1 MKKVGFI
8 GWRGMVGS
16 VLVKRM
22 IEESDFSEF
31 DSYFFSTSQVG
42 QKNPEWNINYKNKTL
57 IDAFDIQELSK
68 MDIIM
73 TCQGGDYTNK
83 VFSKLRDSQWEGHW
97 IDAASTLRMNE
108 DSLIVLDPINQKSI
122 DKAYDS
128 GIKNW
133 VGGNCTVSLMLLA
146 INGLLQRNLIDWV
159 SSMTYQAA
167 SGSGANSMRELLS
180 QMGQIHS
187 SVSDDLDQ
195 PNSNILDVD
204 SKALETMNSE
214 KFQKSNFKVPLA
226 GNLIPWIDEDL
237 KNGTSRE
244 EWKGQS
250 ETNKILELDFSPIK
264 VDGLCVRVGTMRSHC
279 QALTIKLNKNIP
291 IEEINDIIANGNQ
304 WVKFVPNEKEQSL
317 SLLSPAEVS
326 GKLDIA
332 VGRVR
337 KLDIDENC
345 ISVFTVGDQLLWGAA
360 EPIRRMLKIIVKKG
374 IVKGKPR

>member
-42 QKNPEWNINYKNKTL
+42 QQNPEWNINYKNKTL
-57 IDAFDIQELSK
+57 IDAFDVQELSK

-204 SKALETMNSE
+204 SKALEIMNSE

-264 VDGLCVRVGTMRSHC
+264 VDGLCVRIGTMRSHC

-345 ISVFTVGDQLLWGAA
+345 ISIFTVGDQLLWGAA

-374 IVKGKPR
+374 IVK

>member
-16 VLVKRM
+16 VLIKRM
-22 IEESDFSEF
+22 IEESDFDNF
-31 DSYFFSTSQVG
+31 DSYFFSTSQIG
-42 QKNPEWNINYKNKTL
+42 QKNPEWTINFKNELL

-68 MDIIM
+68 MDIVM

-83 VFSKLRDSQWEGHW
+83 VFSKLRETGWTGHW
-97 IDAASTLRMNE
+97 VDAASTLRME
-108 DSLIVLDPINQKSI
+108 ESSVIVLDPLNQPSI
-122 DKAYDS
+122 DSAYDA

-146 INGLLQRNLIDWV
+146 IHGLLKEDLVEWV

-167 SGSGANSMRELLS
+167 SGAGANNMRELLS
-180 QMGQIHS
+180 QMGQIYS
-187 SVSDDLDQ
+187 SVSDDLNQ
-195 PNSNILDVD
+195 KNSNILDID
-204 SKALETMNSE
+204 SKALDLMNSE

-237 KNGTSRE
+237 KNGQSRE

-250 ETNKILELDFSPIK
+250 ETNKILKTPIK
-264 VDGLCVRVGTMRSHC
+264 VDGLCVRIGTMRSHS
-279 QALTIKLNKNIP
+279 QALTIKLKKSIP
-291 IEEINDIIANGNQ
+291 IEAINEKISNGNQ
-304 WVKFVPNEKEQSL
+304 WVKLIPNDKES
-317 SLLSPAEVS
+317 SMTLLSPAEVS

-337 KLDIDENC
+337 KLDIEENC
-345 ISVFTVGDQLLWGAA
+345 ISIFTVGDQLLWGAA
-360 EPIRRMLKIIVKKG
+360 EPIRRMLKILIN
-374 IVKGKPR
+374 KGKN

>member
-22 IEESDFSEF
+22 MEESDFSEF

-204 SKALETMNSE
+204 SKALEIMNSE

-264 VDGLCVRVGTMRSHC
+264 VDGLCVRIGTMRSHC

-345 ISVFTVGDQLLWGAA
+345 ISIFTVGDQLLWGAA

-374 IVKGKPR
+374 IVK

>member
-57 IDAFDIQELSK
+57 IDAFDVQELSK

-204 SKALETMNSE
+204 SKALEIMNSE

-264 VDGLCVRVGTMRSHC
+264 VDGLCVRIGTMRSHC

-345 ISVFTVGDQLLWGAA
+345 ISIFTVGDQLLWGAA

-374 IVKGKPR
+374 IVK

>member
-264 VDGLCVRVGTMRSHC
+264 VDGLCVRIGTMRSHC

-345 ISVFTVGDQLLWGAA
+345 ISIFTVGDQLLWGAA

-374 IVKGKPR
+374 IVK

>member
-16 VLVKRM
+16 VLIKRM
-22 IEESDFSEF
+22 IDELDFDNF
-31 DSYFFSTSQVG
+31 DSYFFSTSQAG
-42 QKNPEWNINYKNKTL
+42 QKNPEWSIKFKNKLL

-73 TCQGGDYTNK
+73 TCQGGEYTDK
-83 VFSKLRDSQWEGHW
+83 VFSRLRATGWGGHW
-97 IDAASTLRMNE
+97 VDAASTLRMEKN
-108 DSLIVLDPINQKSI
+108 SVIVLDPLNQSSI
-122 DKAYDS
+122 DSSYDA

-146 INGLLQRNLIDWV
+146 IHGLLKKDLVEWV

-167 SGSGANSMRELLS
+167 SGAGANNMRELLS
-180 QMGQIHS
+180 QMGQIYS
-187 SVSDDLDQ
+187 SVSDDLNQ
-195 PNSNILDVD
+195 KNSNILDID
-204 SKALETMNSE
+204 SEALALMNSE
-214 KFQKSNFKVPLA
+214 KFEKNNFKVPLA

-237 KNGTSRE
+237 QNGQSRE

-250 ETNKILELDFSPIK
+250 ETNKILESGFNAIK
-264 VDGLCVRVGTMRSHC
+264 VDGLCIRIGTMRSHC
-279 QALTIKLNKNIP
+279 QALTIKLKKNIP

-304 WVKFVPNEKEQSL
+304 WVKLIPNAKDPSIN
-317 SLLSPAEVS
+317 LLSPSAVS
-326 GKLDIA
+326 GKLEIA

-345 ISVFTVGDQLLWGAA
+345 ISLFTVGDQLLWGAA
-360 EPIRRMLKIIVKKG
+360 EPIRRMLKILVKKG
-374 IVKGKPR
+374 NVNQ

>member
-16 VLVKRM
+16 VLIKRM
-22 IEESDFSEF
+22 IEESDFDSLE
-31 DSYFFSTSQVG
+31 SYFFSSSQVG
-42 QKNPEWNINYKNKTL
+42 QKNPEWNINFKNETL

-83 VFSKLRDSQWEGHW
+83 VFFELRASGWSGHW
-97 IDAASTLRMNE
+97 IDAASTLRMEN
-108 DSLIVLDPINQKSI
+108 DSVIVLDPINQLSI
-122 DKAYDS
+122 EKAYDA

-146 INGLLQRNLIDWV
+146 IHGLLKKDLVEWV

-167 SGSGANSMRELLS
+167 SGAGANNMRELLS

-187 SVSDDLDQ
+187 SVSDDLSE
-195 PNSNILDVD
+195 PNSNIIDID
-204 SKALETMNSE
+204 NKALSIMNSKE
-214 KFQKSNFKVPLA
+214 FQKDNFKVPLA
-226 GNLIPWIDEDL
+226 GNLITWIDEDL
-237 KNGTSRE
+237 KNGQSRE

-250 ETNKILELDFSPIK
+250 ETNKILEPDFSSIK
-264 VDGLCVRVGTMRSHC
+264 VDGLCVRIGTMRSHC
-279 QALTIKLNKNIP
+279 QALTIKLKKNIS
-291 IEEINDIIANGNQ
+291 IEEVNEVIANGNQ
-304 WVKFVPNEKEQSL
+304 WIKFIPNEKES
-317 SLLSPAEVS
+317 SINLLSPAEVS

-345 ISVFTVGDQLLWGAA
+345 ISIFTVGDQLLWGAA
-360 EPIRRMLKIIVKKG
+360 EPIRRMLKILVKKG
-374 IVKGKPR
+374 KV

>member
-16 VLVKRM
+16 VLIKRM
-22 IEESDFSEF
+22 IEESDFDSLE
-31 DSYFFSTSQVG
+31 SYFFSSSQVG
-42 QKNPEWNINYKNKTL
+42 QKNPEWNINFKNETL

-83 VFSKLRDSQWEGHW
+83 VFLKLRASGWLGHW
-97 IDAASTLRMNE
+97 IDAASTLRMEN
-108 DSLIVLDPINQKSI
+108 DSVIVLDPINQLSI
-122 DKAYDS
+122 ENAYDA

-146 INGLLQRNLIDWV
+146 IHGLLKKDLVEWV

-167 SGSGANSMRELLS
+167 SGAGANNMRELLS

-187 SVSDDLDQ
+187 SVSDDLSE
-195 PNSNILDVD
+195 PNSNIIDID
-204 SKALETMNSE
+204 NKALNIMNSKE
-214 KFQKSNFKVPLA
+214 FQKDNFKVPLA
-226 GNLIPWIDEDL
+226 GNLITWIDEDL
-237 KNGTSRE
+237 KNGQSRE

-250 ETNKILELDFSPIK
+250 ETNKILEPDFSSIK
-264 VDGLCVRVGTMRSHC
+264 VDGLCVRIGTMRSHC
-279 QALTIKLNKNIP
+279 QALTIKLKKNIS
-291 IEEINDIIANGNQ
+291 IEEVNDTIVNGNQ
-304 WVKFVPNEKEQSL
+304 WIKFIPNEKES
-317 SLLSPAEVS
+317 SINLLSPAEVS

-345 ISVFTVGDQLLWGAA
+345 ISIFTVGDQLLWGAA
-360 EPIRRMLKIIVKKG
+360 EPIRRMLKILVKKG
-374 IVKGKPR
+374 KV

>member
-204 SKALETMNSE
+204 SKALEIMNSE

-264 VDGLCVRVGTMRSHC
+264 VDGLCVRIGTMRSHC

-345 ISVFTVGDQLLWGAA
+345 ISIFTVGDQLLWGAA

-374 IVKGKPR
+374 IVK

>member
-204 SKALETMNSE
+204 SKALEIMNSE

-264 VDGLCVRVGTMRSHC
+264 VDGLCVRIGTMRSHC

-304 WVKFVPNEKEQSL
+304 WVKLIPNAKVPSIN
-317 SLLSPAEVS
+317 LLSPSAVS
-326 GKLDIA
+326 GKLEIA

-345 ISVFTVGDQLLWGAA
+345 ISIFTVGDQLLWGAA
-360 EPIRRMLKIIVKKG
+360 EPIRRMLKILVKKG
-374 IVKGKPR
+374 NS

>member
-57 IDAFDIQELSK
+57 IDAFDVQELSK

-187 SVSDDLDQ
+187 SVTDDLDQ
-195 PNSNILDVD
+195 PNSNILDID
-204 SKALETMNSE
+204 SKALGTMNSKE
-214 KFQKSNFKVPLA
+214 FQKSNFKVPLA

-264 VDGLCVRVGTMRSHC
+264 VDGLCVRIGTMRSHC
-279 QALTIKLNKNIP
+279 QALTIKLNKNIQ
-291 IEEINDIIANGNQ
+291 IEEINDIIANGNE
-304 WVKFVPNEKEQSL
+304 WVKFVPNNKEKSV

-345 ISVFTVGDQLLWGAA
+345 ISIFTVGDQLLWGAA

-374 IVKGKPR
+374 ILK

>member
-16 VLVKRM
+16 VLIKRM

-42 QKNPEWNINYKNKTL
+42 QQNPEWNINYKNKTL
-57 IDAFDIQELSK
+57 IDAFDVQELSK

-204 SKALETMNSE
+204 SKALEIMNSE

-264 VDGLCVRVGTMRSHC
+264 VDGLCVRIGTMRSHC

-345 ISVFTVGDQLLWGAA
+345 ISIFTVGDQLLWGAA

-374 IVKGKPR
+374 IVK

>member
-204 SKALETMNSE
+204 SKALEIMNSE

-264 VDGLCVRVGTMRSHC
+264 VDGLCVRIGTMRSHC

-345 ISVFTVGDQLLWGAA
+345 ISIFTVGDQLLWGAA
-360 EPIRRMLKIIVKKG
+360 EPIRRMLKMIVKKG
-374 IVKGKPR
+374 IVK